1 MGEQI
6 EPDRTGTDG
15 AGGGTGRVRSWI
27 APMRAV
33 TRILNPPEGAGS
45 RPTAPR
51 RESRSAIVDCG
62 LYVDG
67 VRQPGQGGTDPRH
80 PAQWHYSDALAAA
93 RRQPNAFVWLGLHEP
108 DEAEMTSVARAFG
121 LHELAVEDAVEA
133 AQRPKLE
140 QFGEIS
146 FLVLRTARYMEH
158 AELTETSEVVETGQV
173 MLFIG
178 PQFVI
183 SVRHGDAC
191 RLAPVRADL
200 ETKTDLLANGPW
212 AVAYAVADRVVDLYV
227 EVADAVEEDLD
238 QLEEHVFSRHS
249 HSRIQR
255 IYQLKRELVEFR
267 RAVMPLQRPMAALVA
282 RDEGPQVPREIRRYF
297 RDVQD
302 HLTRTAEQI
311 NSFDDLVNSIL
322 QARLAQVTVDQN
334 NDMRKIA
341 AWAAI
346 AAVQTTIAGIYG
358 MNFANMPEL
367 GWTYGYPGVLAL
379 MLGSVL
385 VMYRLFRRSGWL

>member
-1 MGEQI
+1 
-6 EPDRTGTDG
+6 
-15 AGGGTGRVRSWI
+15 
-27 APMRAV
+27 MRAV
-33 TRILNPPEGAGS
+33 SRILNASEGVQ
-45 RPTAPR
+45 
-51 RESRSAIVDCG
+51 SRSGTAERPIRSAVVDCG

-67 VRQPGQGGTDPRH
+67 VRQAGH
-80 PAQWHYSDALAAA
+80 LHYSDALAAA
-93 RRQPNAFVWLGLHEP
+93 RHGRNAFVWLGLHEP
-108 DEAEMTSVARAFG
+108 DEAEMTAVARAFG

-133 AQRPKLE
+133 GQRPKLE

-146 FLVLRTARYMEH
+146 FLVLRTARYVEH
-158 AELTETSEVVETGQV
+158 AELTETSEVVETGHV

-178 PQFVI
+178 PQFVVT
-183 SVRHGDAC
+183 VRHGDASC

-200 ETKTDLLANGPW
+200 ETKTDLLVNGPW
-212 AVAYAVADRVVDLYV
+212 AVAYAVTDRVVDLYV
-227 EVADAVEEDLD
+227 DVATAVEEDLD
-238 QLEEHVFSRHS
+238 RLEEHVFSRQS

-255 IYQLKRELVEFR
+255 IYQLKRELVEFK
-267 RAVMPLQRPMAALVA
+267 RAVMPLQRPLAALVSP
-282 RDEGPQVPREIRRYF
+282 DERPPVPHEVRRYF

-346 AAVQTTIAGIYG
+346 AAVQTTIAGVYG
-358 MNFANMPEL
+358 MNFEHMPEL
-367 GWTYGYPGVLAL
+367 HWKYGYAGILAL
-379 MLGSVL
+379 MLGSAVVL
-385 VMYRLFRRSGWL
+385 YRYFRRSGWL